1 MGDFNLTV
9 ENKNFEV
16 FINTFGME
24 CLIKKPTCFQSAK
37 LNCID
42 LILTHEK
49 ELFKNSNVL
58 QVGISDHHSF
68 IVTALKSQLIKS
80 NAKIKLYHDY
90 SSFQMEMF
98 KADLD
103 QNLKYATS
111 FQYSDF
117 QSTFT
122 QVLHNL
128 APIKKKIL
136 WFDSSPFMAK
146 ILRKAL
152 MHRSKFENIYNKKRT
167 NVIWT
172 NYKKQKNFCVNL
184 LRKTKTLF
192 PEFKCT
198 GFIR

>member
-1 MGDFNLTV
+1 
-9 ENKNFEV
+9 
-16 FINTFGME
+16 
-24 CLIKKPTCFQSAK
+24 
-37 LNCID
+37 
-42 LILTHEK
+42 
-49 ELFKNSNVL
+49 
-58 QVGISDHHSF
+58 
-68 IVTALKSQLIKS
+68 
-80 NAKIKLYHDY
+80 
-90 SSFQMEMF
+90 MEMF
-98 KADLD
+98 KADVD
-103 QNLKYATS
+103 QNLKCATS

-136 WFDSSPFMAK
+136 WFNSSPFMNK

-172 NYKKQKNFCVNL
+172 NYKKQKNICVNL
-184 LRKTKTLF
+184 LRKTRTLF